1 MQIQSILPR
10 SHISQISDWTGAESV
25 GHASDEPTRDIDS
38 TNPPPTIDS
47 TPGPTPAT
55 IATAPTSADT
65 AKHLLSPTATRPRSS
80 TVNSH
85 TSAAGSAAG
94 SGYESSSSE
103 DSMLSFWSDDDSGD
117 EESMTEPEDPTTS
130 GPAFRKADAKEG
142 KEEKK
147 EEKKKREEDRSK
159 VLEQA
164 GLKLRREAPGIP
176 VKNRR
181 RAPDAPGKKR
191 RAAPGLPPSRGA
203 DSKKTGERGGE
214 ERGDGD
220 GEKEGQLD
228 TLDAYARY
236 ENYLAQSQAQ
246 LNQPRPQPQPQPTS
260 PQPTPGSLTPT
271 RSGRAASIISQPSS
285 TGGGRFSGLIS
296 RIMAPST
303 SSDSQVPRKS
313 ISIVR
318 VDSDAGDDSG
328 KEKGGGTWTSLV
340 DPSVLGTMSDVE
352 RKRQEVSERG
362 LEVRAFLISSS
373 SYIIALI
380 LFLSLTLITSDY
392 GALFWSYAGLS

>member
-1 MQIQSILPR
+1 
-10 SHISQISDWTGAESV
+10 
-25 GHASDEPTRDIDS
+25 
-38 TNPPPTIDS
+38 
-47 TPGPTPAT
+47 
-55 IATAPTSADT
+55 
-65 AKHLLSPTATRPRSS
+65 
-80 TVNSH
+80 
-85 TSAAGSAAG
+85 
-94 SGYESSSSE
+94 
-103 DSMLSFWSDDDSGD
+103 MLSFWSDDDSGD

-130 GPAFRKADAKEG
+130 GPSFRKADAKEG

-203 DSKKTGERGGE
+203 GSKNTGERGGE

-220 GEKEGQLD
+220 GEKERQLD

-246 LNQPRPQPQPQPTS
+246 LNQARPQPQPTS
-260 PQPTPGSLTPT
+260 RPQPTPGNLTPT
-271 RSGRAASIISQPSS
+271 RPGRSASIISQPSS

-303 SSDSQVPRKS
+303 SSDSQTPRKS

-318 VDSDAGDDSG
+318 VEADAGGDSGDG

-362 LEVRAFLISSS
+362 PRGPSFDFPYVLSRF
-373 SYIIALI
+373 IILNI
-380 LFLSLTLITSDY
+380 LFILRCQVEICRTGVVDLS
-392 GALFWSYAGLS
+392 

>member
-1 MQIQSILPR
+1 M
-10 SHISQISDWTGAESV
+10 GAEMV
-25 GHASDEPTRDIDS
+25 GHDSAKPIRGIDS
-38 TNPPPTIDS
+38 TNPPPTNAS
-47 TPGPTPAT
+47 TSIPTTTT

-85 TSAAGSAAG
+85 TSAAESATG

-117 EESMTEPEDPTTS
+117 EESMTEPEDPATS
-130 GPAFRKADAKEG
+130 SAVTQKGTE

-191 RAAPGLPPSRGA
+191 RAAPGLPSSRSDKG
-203 DSKKTGERGGE
+203 SKSRTEQGEVGGN
-214 ERGDGD
+214 ERGDV
-220 GEKEGQLD
+220 EKDGQLD

-246 LNQPRPQPQPQPTS
+246 LNQPRPQPQAPVQPTS
-260 PQPTPGSLTPT
+260 PQAISGSITPT
-271 RSGRAASIISQPSS
+271 RAGRSASIISQPSS

-303 SSDSQVPRKS
+303 SSDSQPARKS

-318 VDSDAGDDSG
+318 VESDAGGDNDG
-328 KEKGGGTWTSLV
+328 KERGGGTWTSLV

-352 RKRQEVSERG
+352 RKRQEVSKRG
-362 LEVRAFLISSS
+362 P
-373 SYIIALI
+373 
-380 LFLSLTLITSDY
+380 
-392 GALFWSYAGLS
+392 

>member
-1 MQIQSILPR
+1 
-10 SHISQISDWTGAESV
+10 
-25 GHASDEPTRDIDS
+25 
-38 TNPPPTIDS
+38 
-47 TPGPTPAT
+47 
-55 IATAPTSADT
+55 
-65 AKHLLSPTATRPRSS
+65 
-80 TVNSH
+80 
-85 TSAAGSAAG
+85 
-94 SGYESSSSE
+94 
-103 DSMLSFWSDDDSGD
+103 MLSFWSDDDSGD
-117 EESMTEPEDPTTS
+117 EESMTEPEDPTNS
-130 GPAFRKADAKEG
+130 GPTFRKADAKEG

-191 RAAPGLPPSRGA
+191 RAAPGLPPSKGA
-203 DSKKTGERGGE
+203 GSRPGTGDRVGNDQGER
-214 ERGDGD
+214 D

-246 LNQPRPQPQPQPTS
+246 LNQPRQQPQPTS
-260 PQPTPGSLTPT
+260 PPQPTPGSLTPT
-271 RSGRAASIISQPSS
+271 RSGRSASIISQPSS

-303 SSDSQVPRKS
+303 SSDSQAPRKS

-318 VDSDAGDDSG
+318 VESDAGDDSG

-352 RKRQEVSERG
+352 RKRQEVSNCWESE
-362 LEVRAFLISSS
+362 LFLILP
-373 SYIIALI
+373 III
-380 LFLSLTLITSDY
+380 YRRLTSFPYLDHLY
-392 GALFWSYAGLS
+392 L

>member
-1 MQIQSILPR
+1 
-10 SHISQISDWTGAESV
+10 
-25 GHASDEPTRDIDS
+25 
-38 TNPPPTIDS
+38 
-47 TPGPTPAT
+47 
-55 IATAPTSADT
+55 
-65 AKHLLSPTATRPRSS
+65 
-80 TVNSH
+80 
-85 TSAAGSAAG
+85 
-94 SGYESSSSE
+94 
-103 DSMLSFWSDDDSGD
+103 MLSFWSDDDSGD

-130 GPAFRKADAKEG
+130 GPTTRKADVKEG
-142 KEEKK
+142 KEDKK

-191 RAAPGLPPSRGA
+191 RAAPGLPPSKGVGSRTGA
-203 DSKKTGERGGE
+203 GEGVGNEQGERDG
-214 ERGDGD
+214 GD

-246 LNQPRPQPQPQPTS
+246 LNQPRPQPQLQPTS
-260 PQPTPGSLTPT
+260 PPQPTPGNLTPT
-271 RSGRAASIISQPSS
+271 RSGRSASIISQPSS

-303 SSDSQVPRKS
+303 SSDSQAPRKS

-318 VDSDAGDDSG
+318 VDSDAGGDSGDG

-362 LEVRAFLISSS
+362 PKVRALFLLSSS
-373 SYIIALI
+373 PSS
-380 LFLSLTLITSDY
+380 LSLSSIPGFILLSQNLRGKTSDTRL
-392 GALFWSYAGLS
+392 A

>member
-1 MQIQSILPR
+1 M
-10 SHISQISDWTGAESV
+10 V
-25 GHASDEPTRDIDS
+25 GHDSAKSTRDIDS
-38 TNPPPTIDS
+38 TNPPPTTTSI
-47 TPGPTPAT
+47 PTPTPVA
-55 IATAPTSADT
+55 IPTAPTSADT
-65 AKHLLSPTATRPRSS
+65 AKHLLSPSATRPRSS

-85 TSAAGSAAG
+85 TSAAGSATG

-103 DSMLSFWSDDDSGD
+103 DSMLSFWSDDDSED

-130 GPAFRKADAKEG
+130 GPTTRKADVKEG

-203 DSKKTGERGGE
+203 DSKNTGERGGE
-214 ERGDGD
+214 ERGNGD

-246 LNQPRPQPQPQPTS
+246 LNQPRPQPQPTS
-260 PQPTPGSLTPT
+260 PPQPTPGNLTPT
-271 RSGRAASIISQPSS
+271 RPGRSASIISQPSS

-352 RKRQEVSERG
+352 RKRQEVSP
-362 LEVRAFLISSS
+362 RAGVPSFYAPYHYLPSSLF
-373 SYIIALI
+373 IILNP
-380 LFLSLTLITSDY
+380 LFLTQPEREKCQYWT
-392 GALFWSYAGLS
+392 G

>member
-1 MQIQSILPR
+1 M
-10 SHISQISDWTGAESV
+10 V
-25 GHASDEPTRDIDS
+25 GHDSAKPTRGIDS
-38 TNPPPTIDS
+38 TNPPPT
-47 TPGPTPAT
+47 TATTTPTPT
-55 IATAPTSADT
+55 FIATAPTSADT

-85 TSAAGSAAG
+85 TSAAESVTG

-117 EESMTEPEDPTTS
+117 EESMTEPEDPAAS
-130 GPAFRKADAKEG
+130 SAGAQKGVEKED
-142 KEEKK
+142 KK

-191 RAAPGLPPSRGA
+191 RAAPGLPPSRSDKG
-203 DSKKTGERGGE
+203 SKSRTEEGEVGGNEGGE
-214 ERGDGD
+214 

-246 LNQPRPQPQPQPTS
+246 LNQPRPHPQAQAPIRPSS
-260 PQPTPGSLTPT
+260 PQVISGNLTPT
-271 RSGRAASIISQPSS
+271 RASRSASIISQPSS

-303 SSDSQVPRKS
+303 SSDSQPARKS

-318 VDSDAGDDSG
+318 VESDTGGDDSG
-328 KEKGGGTWTSLV
+328 KDRGGGTWTSLV

-352 RKRQEVSERG
+352 RKRQEVSGPSFSFSLYRYT
-362 LEVRAFLISSS
+362 SSS
-373 SYIIALI
+373 P
-380 LFLSLTLITSDY
+380 LTIH
-392 GALFWSYAGLS
+392 A

>member
-1 MQIQSILPR
+1 
-10 SHISQISDWTGAESV
+10 
-25 GHASDEPTRDIDS
+25 
-38 TNPPPTIDS
+38 
-47 TPGPTPAT
+47 
-55 IATAPTSADT
+55 
-65 AKHLLSPTATRPRSS
+65 
-80 TVNSH
+80 
-85 TSAAGSAAG
+85 
-94 SGYESSSSE
+94 
-103 DSMLSFWSDDDSGD
+103 MLSFWSDDDSGD
-117 EESMTEPEDPTTS
+117 EESMTEPEDPTASSTFTQK
-130 GPAFRKADAKEG
+130 GAE

-191 RAAPGLPPSRGA
+191 RAAPVLPPSRGA
-203 DSKKTGERGGE
+203 GSKKTGEGGGGE
-214 ERGDGD
+214 GEGGDGGD
-220 GEKEGQLD
+220 VKLD

-246 LNQPRPQPQPQPTS
+246 LNQPRPQPQSTS
-260 PQPTPGSLTPT
+260 PPQPTPGNLTPT
-271 RSGRAASIISQPSS
+271 RSGRSASIISQPSS

-303 SSDSQVPRKS
+303 SADSQAPRKS

-328 KEKGGGTWTSLV
+328 KERGGGTWTSLV

-362 LEVRAFLISSS
+362 PRGPSVACSPHHHISSP
-373 SYIIALI
+373 Y
-380 LFLSLTLITSDY
+380 LFTLP
-392 GALFWSYAGLS
+392 

>member
-1 MQIQSILPR
+1 MVGM
-10 SHISQISDWTGAESV
+10 GAEMV
-25 GHASDEPTRDIDS
+25 GHDSAKPTRDIDS
-38 TNPPPTIDS
+38 TNPPPTIES
-47 TPGPTPAT
+47 TSIPTPAA
-55 IATAPTSADT
+55 IVTAPTSADT

-85 TSAAGSAAG
+85 TSAAGSATG

-117 EESMTEPEDPTTS
+117 EESMTEPEDPITS
-130 GPAFRKADAKEG
+130 GSTPRKADAKEG

-191 RAAPGLPPSRGA
+191 RAAPGLPPARGA
-203 DSKKTGERGGE
+203 ATSSDPMTGHGGGGE
-214 ERGDGD
+214 GGDGGD
-220 GEKEGQLD
+220 GKMD

-236 ENYLAQSQAQ
+236 ENYLAQSEAQ
-246 LNQPRPQPQPQPTS
+246 LNQPRPQPQPASP
-260 PQPTPGSLTPT
+260 PQPTPGNLTPT
-271 RSGRAASIISQPSS
+271 RSGRSSSIISQPSS
-285 TGGGRFSGLIS
+285 TGGRFSGLIS
-296 RIMAPST
+296 RIMAPS
-303 SSDSQVPRKS
+303 SSSEGQQPRKS

-328 KEKGGGTWTSLV
+328 KERGGGTWTSLV

-352 RKRQEVSERG
+352 RKRQEVSQRG
-362 LEVRAFLISSS
+362 PEVRAFIVPIITYPPLPSLSSIPCLI
-373 SYIIALI
+373 YK
-380 LFLSLTLITSDY
+380 F
-392 GALFWSYAGLS
+392 

>member
-1 MQIQSILPR
+1 
-10 SHISQISDWTGAESV
+10 
-25 GHASDEPTRDIDS
+25 
-38 TNPPPTIDS
+38 
-47 TPGPTPAT
+47 
-55 IATAPTSADT
+55 
-65 AKHLLSPTATRPRSS
+65 
-80 TVNSH
+80 
-85 TSAAGSAAG
+85 
-94 SGYESSSSE
+94 
-103 DSMLSFWSDDDSGD
+103 MLSFWSDDDSGD
-117 EESMTEPEDPTTS
+117 EESMTEPEDPTASSTVTQK
-130 GPAFRKADAKEG
+130 GVD

-203 DSKKTGERGGE
+203 GSSSHSKTGDRQAGEGEGGE
-214 ERGDGD
+214 GGDG
-220 GEKEGQLD
+220 KLD

-246 LNQPRPQPQPQPTS
+246 LNQPRPQPQPTS
-260 PQPTPGSLTPT
+260 PPQPTPGSLTPT
-271 RSGRAASIISQPSS
+271 RSGRSASIISQPSS

-303 SSDSQVPRKS
+303 SSDSQAPRKS

-318 VDSDAGDDSG
+318 VDSDAGGGDDG

-352 RKRQEVSERG
+352 RKRQEVSERVP
-362 LEVRAFLISSS
+362 EVRALIFPISSLASLSLISCS
-373 SYIIALI
+373 
-380 LFLSLTLITSDY
+380 
-392 GALFWSYAGLS
+392 FWDTKWKLAGLG

>member
-1 MQIQSILPR
+1 M
-10 SHISQISDWTGAESV
+10 GAEMV
-25 GHASDEPTRDIDS
+25 GHNSAKPTRDIDS

-47 TPGPTPAT
+47 TPAPTPAA
-55 IATAPTSADT
+55 IPTAPTSADT

-85 TSAAGSAAG
+85 TSAAGSATG

-117 EESMTEPEDPTTS
+117 EESMTEPEDPTASSTVTQK
-130 GPAFRKADAKEG
+130 GVE

-191 RAAPGLPPSRGA
+191 RAAPGLPPSKGVGSRARAGEGVGN
-203 DSKKTGERGGE
+203 DQGERDG
-214 ERGDGD
+214 GDGQ
-220 GEKEGQLD
+220 KEGQLD

-246 LNQPRPQPQPQPTS
+246 LNQPRPQSQPQSTSPPQPTS
-260 PQPTPGSLTPT
+260 GSLTPT
-271 RSGRAASIISQPSS
+271 RSGRSASIISQPSS

-296 RIMAPST
+296 RIMAPS
-303 SSDSQVPRKS
+303 SSSEGQAPRKS

-318 VDSDAGDDSG
+318 VDSDAGGGDDG

-362 LEVRAFLISSS
+362 PEVRA
-373 SYIIALI
+373 LI
-380 LFLSLTLITSDY
+380 LPFTIHLLLSFATVDGLMMDTWCK
-392 GALFWSYAGLS
+392 FAGLGVVDLS

>member
-1 MQIQSILPR
+1 M
-10 SHISQISDWTGAESV
+10 V
-25 GHASDEPTRDIDS
+25 GHDSAKPTRDIDS

-47 TPGPTPAT
+47 TPASTPAA
-55 IATAPTSADT
+55 IVTAPTSADT

-85 TSAAGSAAG
+85 TSAAGSATG

-103 DSMLSFWSDDDSGD
+103 DSMLSFWSDDDSED

-130 GPAFRKADAKEG
+130 GPSFRKADVKEG
-142 KEEKK
+142 KEDKK

-203 DSKKTGERGGE
+203 GSKNTGERGGE
-214 ERGDGD
+214 ERGDGDGD

-246 LNQPRPQPQPQPTS
+246 LNQPRPQPQPTSPPQPTS
-260 PQPTPGSLTPT
+260 GSLTPT
-271 RSGRAASIISQPSS
+271 RSGRSASIISQPSS

-303 SSDSQVPRKS
+303 SSDSQAPRKS

-318 VDSDAGDDSG
+318 VESDAGGESGEG
-328 KEKGGGTWTSLV
+328 KERGGGTWTSLV

-362 LEVRAFLISSS
+362 PEGPSFYSSYLNIPTSSLLYYSSS
-373 SYIIALI
+373 PIRS
-380 LFLSLTLITSDY
+380 
-392 GALFWSYAGLS
+392 